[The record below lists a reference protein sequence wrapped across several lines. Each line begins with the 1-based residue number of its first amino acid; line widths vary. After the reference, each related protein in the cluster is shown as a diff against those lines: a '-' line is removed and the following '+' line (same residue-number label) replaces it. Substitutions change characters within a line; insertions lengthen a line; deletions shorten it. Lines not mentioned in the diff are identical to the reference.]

1 MTVRV
6 KILAISAVLLLLF
19 AVVLVGSVVMQKQS
33 SDKVAAII
41 DFQLP
46 LTAAIADLDVA
57 TFEYELSLERAL
69 RRPEVT
75 EADRRALDTTKA
87 RITADFERT
96 EALLAR
102 ALVDPRTDGAERLVL
117 ARAERSLV
125 YLRRLEAPFLALGDE
140 VLAAHTGAR
149 PAEALALSLRV
160 NKVYATTVILAEETH
175 RLAQHAI
182 EAREL
187 DVVIVAGKSE
197 PVRIF
202 ELVGR
207 AGEVEPSVLELRD
220 LYVDG
225 LEAYRRQDWE
235 AAERRF
241 TECLRLR
248 PDDGPAGV
256 LRGRSVGFR
265 AAPPPDW
272 DGVWRL
278 AEK

>member
-75 EADRRALDTTKA
+75 EADRRALDETKA

-102 ALVDPRTDGAERLVL
+102 ALVDPRTDGADRLVL
-117 ARAERSLV
+117 ARVQRSLV
-125 YLRRLEAPFLALGDE
+125 YLRRLEAPFLALG
-140 VLAAHTGAR
+140 
-149 PAEALALSLRV
+149 
-160 NKVYATTVILAEETH
+160 
-175 RLAQHAI
+175 
-182 EAREL
+182 
-187 DVVIVAGKSE
+187 
-197 PVRIF
+197 
-202 ELVGR
+202 
-207 AGEVEPSVLELRD
+207 
-220 LYVDG
+220 
-225 LEAYRRQDWE
+225 
-235 AAERRF
+235 
-241 TECLRLR
+241 
-248 PDDGPAGV
+248 
-256 LRGRSVGFR
+256 
-265 AAPPPDW
+265 
-272 DGVWRL
+272 
-278 AEK
+278 

>member
-6 KILAISAVLLLLF
+6 KILAISAILLLLF

-41 DFQLP
+41 DFHLP
-46 LTAAIADLDVA
+46 LAAAIADLDVA
-57 TFEYELSLERAL
+57 TYEYELGLE
-69 RRPEVT
+69 
-75 EADRRALDTTKA
+75 
-87 RITADFERT
+87 
-96 EALLAR
+96 
-102 ALVDPRTDGAERLVL
+102 G
-117 ARAERSLV
+117 
-125 YLRRLEAPFLALGDE
+125 
-140 VLAAHTGAR
+140 
-149 PAEALALSLRV
+149 V
-160 NKVYATTVILAEETH
+160 NKVYGTTVILAEETH
-175 RLAQHAI
+175 GLAQHAI

-207 AGEVEPSVLELRD
+207 AGEVEPPVLELRD
-220 LYVDG
+220 LYVEG
-225 LEAYRRQDWE
+225 LEAYRRQDWD
-235 AAERRF
+235 AAEGRF
-241 TECLRLR
+241 TECLRLC

-256 LRGRSVGFR
+256 LRGRSVAFR